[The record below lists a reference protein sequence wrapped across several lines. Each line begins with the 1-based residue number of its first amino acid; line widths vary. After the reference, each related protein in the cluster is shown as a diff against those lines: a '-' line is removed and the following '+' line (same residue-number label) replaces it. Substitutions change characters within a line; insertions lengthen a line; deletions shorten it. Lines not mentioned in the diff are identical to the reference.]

1 MRLKRG
7 GRWGYSLIIWQFCLF
22 VIQGF
27 QWAKIS
33 VTAGL
38 SQRIIN
44 LKSPYN
50 IFQISLPTFGIY
62 RYPNNTRIRTYGL
75 LLGIAKSQIWFTNF
89 LYIMAIWPSMIPF
102 FYICES
108 IVKTS
113 ACYCFKVDFINIFP
127 YVYDQKQRIRTLI
140 GRGINEFKELIL

>member
-7 GRWGYSLIIWQFCLF
+7 GRWGYSLIIWQFWLF

-38 SQRIIN
+38 SQGIIN

-75 LLGIAKSQIWFTNF
+75 LLRIAKSQIWFTDF
-89 LYIMAIWPSMIPF
+89 LYIKAIWPSMIAF
-102 FYICES
+102 FIFVGQYLTPAHG
-108 IVKTS
+108 IVS
-113 ACYCFKVDFINIFP
+113 
-127 YVYDQKQRIRTLI
+127 R
-140 GRGINEFKELIL
+140 LILLIFFHMSMIKSSGLELWLEEGSMNLKK

>member
-75 LLGIAKSQIWFTNF
+75 LLGIAKSQIWFTDF
-89 LYIMAIWPSMIPF
+89 LYIKAIWPSMIPF
-102 FYICES
+102 FIFVGQQLKPAHV
-108 IVKTS
+108 IVS
-113 ACYCFKVDFINIFP
+113 
-127 YVYDQKQRIRTLI
+127 R
-140 GRGINEFKELIL
+140 LILLIFFHMSMIKSSGLELWLEEGSMNLKN